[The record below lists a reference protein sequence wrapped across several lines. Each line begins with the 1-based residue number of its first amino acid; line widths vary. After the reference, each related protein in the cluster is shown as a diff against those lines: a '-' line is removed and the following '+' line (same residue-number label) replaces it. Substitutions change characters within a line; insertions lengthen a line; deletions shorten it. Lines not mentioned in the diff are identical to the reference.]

1 MFYDLHV
8 FRETIYKLANILQI
22 IVNASKKK
30 KKKNNDED

>member
-30 KKKNNDED
+30 KNNDED

>member
-8 FRETIYKLANILQI
+8 FRETVYKLANILQI

-30 KKKNNDED
+30 KKNNDED

>member
-22 IVNASKKK
+22 IADASN
-30 KKKNNDED
+30 NNDED